1 MKDIAQLDPWAAWLL
16 SRRQGGAEL
25 PDDDMR
31 QRLQAVRDRVLAGA
45 YLQPDDVLLD
55 VGCGDG
61 LIGFAALELLP
72 EGRVIFSD
80 VSRDLL
86 DRCEALADGLGVTVR
101 CSFVEAAADRL
112 EPIPDSS
119 VDVVTT
125 RSVLIYVAEK
135 ASAFAEFYRVLRP
148 AGRLSVFE
156 PINRFTFPEP
166 PGIVDGFDLRALSE
180 TIVAKVNAAF
190 NEGASERAPMM
201 DFDERDLVAIAES
214 AGFGEIHLT
223 YEVEI
228 GPRPPQDWVRY
239 LNSSGNP
246 LSPTLDEAL
255 RHALTLPSATAL
267 LHACARLSSRARG
280 PCAGRRPS
288 FPHAESA
295 KKTAQLSING
305 RLGFASSQNGRTIE
319 VDGRALI
326 LKLATA
332 SRVLRAEWK
341 TLLHQIS
348 WTATTTRRSTG
359 LRSTLP
365 KASGCSV

>member
-1 MKDIAQLDPWAAWLL
+1 MAH
-16 SRRQGGAEL
+16 SS
-25 PDDDMR
+25 
-31 QRLQAVRDRVLAGA
+31 
-45 YLQPDDVLLD
+45 
-55 VGCGDG
+55 
-61 LIGFAALELLP
+61 LLP

-86 DRCEALADGLGVTVR
+86 DRCETIADGLEVTAH

-112 EPIPDSS
+112 EPISDSVS
-119 VDVVTT
+119 DVATT

-166 PGIVDGFDLRALSE
+166 PGIFDGFDLRALSE
-180 TIVAKVNAAF
+180 TIVAKVNAAL

-255 RHALTLPSATAL
+255 RHALTPAERDSFIARMRLLVEQGQGTLRTAKAFLSA
-267 LHACARLSSRARG
+267 
-280 PCAGRRPS
+280 RRV
-288 FPHAESA
+288 
-295 KKTAQLSING
+295 G
-305 RLGFASSQNGRTIE
+305 
-319 VDGRALI
+319 
-326 LKLATA
+326 
-332 SRVLRAEWK
+332 
-341 TLLHQIS
+341 
-348 WTATTTRRSTG
+348 
-359 LRSTLP
+359 
-365 KASGCSV
+365 